1 MRTNSE
7 HKLVDS
13 YLELLK
19 SLSHDNKLELI
30 SRLSDSFKGSQ
41 KKDNKSLHDLF
52 GGFLSDESADD
63 IISTLKKSIHINCN
77 TEAP

>member
-30 SRLSDSFKGSQ
+30 SRLSDSLKGSQ

-63 IISTLKKSIHINCN
+63 IISTLKKSRHINCN